1 MAFNSIG
8 FIIFF
13 ISTLLI
19 IAIIDHFTSDTR
31 IRNIALLFISLLF
44 YALFNTLYLLL
55 LLFVILY
62 TYFFARIIKEKTYPL
77 VVSIIIS
84 ILILFIFKYCNFFI
98 GSFSS
103 ILHINNPVVVNLILP
118 VGISFYLF
126 KSISYLV
133 DIKRGKIDVEND
145 SVVVALYLSFFPEIV
160 AGPISRFSDL
170 FVQFKNKIKI
180 NRKDLSIGLQIFLIG
195 LFKKIVLADNIA
207 VFVNEV
213 YRAPKIYSSA
223 TIVLC
228 IIAYSFQI
236 YLDFSGYSDMAI
248 GCSRMLGYDIK
259 RNFNMPYLSHN
270 VTEFWKRWHISLSS
284 WLQDYLYIPLGGNR
298 RGKCRQYINLIVTM
312 VIGGLWHGS
321 SWTFVLWGLVNGI
334 ALVIH
339 KMFIKNRN
347 RKESGILSILT
358 TFIFIS
364 LVWVLFRASDLQ
376 NALDLYSSIFNSK
389 GINYIHLNSIVCIL
403 ICVATMI
410 FSYIKTKSEATYIL
424 HDLNTI
430 KGLVFVILLIGIIVG
445 FAYTGS
451 NPFIYASF

>member
-1 MAFNSIG
+1 MAFNSLG

-13 ISTLLI
+13 IITLTI
-19 IAIIDHFTSDTR
+19 IAIIDYFICDTR
-31 IRNIALLFISLLF
+31 VRNIALLLISLVF
-44 YALFNTLYLLL
+44 YSLFNVLYLLL
-55 LLFVILY
+55 LLFVIIY
-62 TYFFARIIKEKTYPL
+62 TYFFAKKIKEKSYL
-77 VVSIIIS
+77 LIVSICIS
-84 ILILFIFKYCNFFI
+84 ILILFIFKYFNFFADTLI
-98 GSFSS
+98 NL
-103 ILHINNPVVVNLILP
+103 LHINNPLFINLVLP
-118 VGISFYLF
+118 IGISFYLF

-133 DIKRGKIDVEND
+133 DIKKGKIEVEND
-145 SVVVALYLSFFPEIV
+145 PVIVALYLCFFPEIV

-170 FVQFKNKIKI
+170 LNQFKSNIKI
-180 NRKDLSIGLQIFLIG
+180 NGKDLSTGLQIFIIG

-248 GCSRMLGYDIK
+248 GCSKMLGYDIK

-298 RGKCRQYINLIVTM
+298 KGEIRQFVNLIITM

-321 SWTFVLWGLVNGI
+321 KWTFILWGLVNGI
-334 ALVIH
+334 ALVVH
-339 KMFIKNRN
+339 KLYTKNRKN
-347 RKESGILSILT
+347 NKSGLLSVLI
-358 TFIFIS
+358 TFIFVS
-364 LVWVLFRASDLQ
+364 FVWVLFRADNLQ
-376 NALDLYSSIFNSK
+376 NAIDLYLSIFNGK

-403 ICVATMI
+403 ICLIVMI
-410 FSYIKTKSEATYIL
+410 FSYIKNKSEAVYIL
-424 HDLNTI
+424 QDLNTI
-430 KGLVFVILLIGIIVG
+430 KGLVITILFIGIIIG